1 MDIKIEVNQIKLSFL
16 WRFLVL
22 IYLFFFSEIKVGPI
36 PHNNH
41 ISIVGGKSF
50 FCTKIDN
57 LIPSKSIF
65 CI

>member
-50 FCTKIDN
+50 FLHEN
-57 LIPSKSIF
+57 
-65 CI
+65 